1 MNQVSAFNPATANPL
16 TAPLE
21 MGFKIVEGVHKQLAQ
36 GLTGLFSNPL
46 GAGPNAGGKLP
57 GHYEV
62 KCGPRHHCIPP
73 RDHCHPGH
81 HHHHHGPHGHHHHGP
96 RFPLGGGLHRPTDCG
111 FGPRPRPDDGFNP
124 GNGLNRPTD
133 CGWGRP
139 KPLPFPGPIGIP
151 MPKPDTGFFPGGG
164 CIPQYPKPGC
174 WDIKDPA
181 VKWSTQMTGEGTA
194 KIDLGDGYK
203 LDINEKNSEMTII
216 NEKTGEKT
224 RIWGDP
230 HVDVDGKR
238 AFDFWGTST
247 FTLENGT
254 KITINTEQWKG
265 NPNMYVA
272 SQVFITKGDN
282 AIVVDGISQ
291 NKLGDL
297 KVTMSNDGKAVDAA
311 NRDGWTLHENKT
323 GSGWRTEAGNIA
335 TQKDADVT
343 KVGAEYGP
351 GSKKLSEAEF
361 DDLIDGFENFDFGQL
376 VGQIGNFLTFGSIV
390 NSLVGMATGD
400 KPAAGVR
407 DEGRAYAGGNRHFN
421 EAAGSF
427 GPA

>member
-1 MNQVSAFNPATANPL
+1 MNQVSPTAAFNPAAAL

-21 MGFKIVEGVHKQLAQ
+21 LGSKIIEGVTQQLTQ

-46 GAGPNAGGKLP
+46 GAGPNAGAKLP
-57 GHYEV
+57 GNYEV
-62 KCGPRHHCIPP
+62 KCGPRSHCTPP

-81 HHHHHGPHGHHHHGP
+81 HHHHHGPHGHHHGP
-96 RFPLGGGLHRPTDCG
+96 REGGLHRPTDCG
-111 FGPRPRPDDGFNP
+111 WGRPRPDSTRP
-124 GNGLNRPTD
+124 GGCLPPPRRPD
-133 CGWGRP
+133 CGT
-139 KPLPFPGPIGIP
+139 KPIP
-151 MPKPDTGFFPGGG
+151 MPKPDFGPRPLPFPMPKPTFPGGG
-164 CIPQYPKPGC
+164 CIPQQPRPGC
-174 WDIKDPA
+174 WDIKDPT
-181 VKWSTQMTGEGTA
+181 VKWSTQMTGENTA

-203 LDINEKNSEMTII
+203 LDINEKNSEMTIF

-230 HVDVDGKR
+230 HVEVDGKQ

-254 KITINTEQWKG
+254 KITVNTEQYKG

-311 NRDGWTLHENKT
+311 NRDGWTLHENKN
-323 GSGWRTEAGNIA
+323 GAGWKTEAGNVA

-343 KVGAEYGP
+343 KVGGEYGP
-351 GSKKLSEAEF
+351 GSKKMSDAEF
-361 DDLIDGFENFDFGQL
+361 DDLMGGFERFDFSQL
-376 VGQIGNFLTFGSIV
+376 VGQLGNFLNFGSIV
-390 NSLVGMATGD
+390 NELIGTFGGGENAARPAETT
-400 KPAAGVR
+400 KPTR
-407 DEGRAYAGGNRHFN
+407 PFN
-421 EAAGSF
+421 
-427 GPA
+427 PVLL

>member
-1 MNQVSAFNPATANPL
+1 MTQINAFNPAAVTYAATAKADGVKALENTPL
-16 TAPLE
+16 RMAD
-21 MGFKIVEGVHKQLAQ
+21 GV
-36 GLTGLFSNPL
+36 TGLFSKPL
-46 GAGPNAGGKLP
+46 GAGEHSFGKLC
-57 GHYEV
+57 GEFKV
-62 KCGPRHHCIPP
+62 KCGHLHDCMPP
-73 RDHCHPGH
+73 RSFCHPHHDHCGPRGH
-81 HHHHHGPHGHHHHGP
+81 HHHHHHDYGHHHH
-96 RFPLGGGLHRPTDCG
+96 HHHHHHHNHCDN
-111 FGPRPRPDDGFNP
+111 PRPRGQWDCTP
-124 GNGLNRPTD
+124 GDFP
-133 CGWGRP
+133 P
-139 KPLPFPGPIGIP
+139 KPKGGDCQ
-151 MPKPDTGFFPGGG
+151 PKPWDCEPKIWPPIIYKPRID
-164 CIPQYPKPGC
+164 CDRPPNVPDIRIPDC
-174 WDIKDPA
+174 WDLPNPKVSWTA
-181 VKWSTQMTGEGTA
+181 KMTGENTA

-272 SQVFITKGDN
+272 SQVLITKGDN

-297 KVTMSNDGKAVDAA
+297 SVTMSNNGEAIDAA
-311 NRDGWTLHENKT
+311 NRDGWTVHENAT

-335 TQKDADVT
+335 TQKDANVT

-351 GSKKLSEAEF
+351 GSTALSQGEAVEQF
-361 DDLIDGFENFDFGQL
+361 AELLFNSFASQL
-376 VGQIGNFLTFGSIV
+376 GNFLLFGAVV
-390 NSLVGMATGD
+390 NSLIDMV
-400 KPAAGVR
+400 
-407 DEGRAYAGGNRHFN
+407 GGNAGNDNRADRQRDFN
-421 EAAGSF
+421 PIRPLDSVLL
-427 GPA
+427 